1 MWTGALLHTCGMFGV
16 KNRHHLG
23 KGMIG
28 ILQSFASS
36 PGQSVINF
44 AVTQSKKAKYM
55 FEWL

>member
-16 KNRHHLG
+16 KNPHHLG